1 MELIE
6 VLENEK
12 MLEVVTTPKNKRI
25 EFKMEEE
32 LLKILDYRAS
42 LKGINRSEYIRNL
55 IVKDIKNIDTNITP
69 EEIKKVRKLTI
80 EQKKMRVAFNKLGV
94 LINQAIKY
102 KITNKL
108 DELEK
113 LEDEIMEL
121 LDAYKNEVDKY
132 QKFLL

>member
-6 VLENEK
+6 VSEDEK

-32 LLKILDYRAS
+32 LLKILDYKAS

-69 EEIKKVRKLTI
+69 DEIKKVRKLI
-80 EQKKMRVAFNKLGV
+80 VEQKKMRVAFNKLGV
-94 LINQAIKY
+94 LINQAVRY
-102 KITNKL
+102 KISNDKAL
-108 DELEK
+108 EELEDNI
-113 LEDEIMEL
+113 LEL
-121 LDAYKNEVDKY
+121 LEQYKNELDNYK
-132 QKFLL
+132 KFLL

>member
-6 VLENEK
+6 VLEDQK

-32 LLKILDYRAS
+32 LLKILDYKAS
-42 LKGINRSEYIRNL
+42 LKGINRSEFIRNL

-69 EEIKKVRKLTI
+69 EEIKKVRKLI
-80 EQKKMRVAFNKLGV
+80 VEQRKMRIAFNKLGV
-94 LINQAIKY
+94 LINQAIRY
-102 KITNKL
+102 KITNHL
-108 DELEK
+108 EELQS
-113 LEDEIMEL
+113 LENEIMDL

-132 QKFLL
+132 KKYLL

>member
-6 VLENEK
+6 VLENEE

-32 LLKILDYRAS
+32 LLKILDYKAS
-42 LKGINRSEYIRNL
+42 LKGLNRSEYIRNL
-55 IVKDIKNIDTNITP
+55 IIKDIKNINTNITDAD
-69 EEIKKVRKLTI
+69 IKRVRKLTI
-80 EQKKMRVAFNKLGV
+80 EQKKMRIAFNKMGI

-108 DELEK
+108 EELES
-113 LEDEIMEL
+113 LENEIMDL
-121 LDAYKNEVDKY
+121 LDAYKIEVDKY
-132 QKFLL
+132 KKYLL

>member
-12 MLEVVTTPKNKRI
+12 TLEVITTPKNKRI

-32 LLKILDYRAS
+32 LLKILDYKAS

-69 EEIKKVRKLTI
+69 EEIKKVRKLI
-80 EQKKMRVAFNKLGV
+80 VEQKKMRTSFNKLGV
-94 LINQAIKY
+94 LINQAVRFKISNNKALEELEDNILELLEKY
-102 KITNKL
+102 KI
-108 DELEK
+108 
-113 LEDEIMEL
+113 
-121 LDAYKNEVDKY
+121 EVDKY
-132 QKFLL
+132 KQFLL

>member
-12 MLEVVTTPKNKRI
+12 TLEVITTPKNKRI

-32 LLKILDYRAS
+32 LLKILDYKAS
-42 LKGINRSEYIRNL
+42 LKGINRSEFIRNL

-80 EQKKMRVAFNKLGV
+80 EQKKMRIAFNKLGV
-94 LINQAIKY
+94 LINQAIRY

-108 DELEK
+108 EELES
-113 LEDEIMEL
+113 LENEIMDL

-132 QKFLL
+132 KKFLL

>member
-6 VLENEK
+6 VLEDEK
-12 MLEVVTTPKNKRI
+12 TLEVVTTPKNKRI

-55 IVKDIKNIDTNITP
+55 IIKDIKNINTNIT
-69 EEIKKVRKLTI
+69 EMEIKKVRKLTI
-80 EQKKMRVAFNKLGV
+80 EQRKMRIAFNKLGV
-94 LINQAIKY
+94 LINQAIRY

-108 DELEK
+108 KELES
-113 LEDEIMEL
+113 LENEIMDL
-121 LDAYKNEVDKY
+121 LDAYKIEVDKY
-132 QKFLL
+132 KKYLL